1 MNIKSILSKYP
12 ELAGKLID
20 TIDENMKLFISN
32 EDYKLYVMLN
42 ANKSFVLKEQND
54 TKSFENLS
62 DVNEYISN
70 KYPLKKGDICEDMNW
85 LGNKIKIVA
94 ANNKVFVYADENGR
108 YGIAY
113 SALHVGRNSLYNDIS
128 LGQALKIARED
139 FGLVDDEFLYSDE
152 NKIYSIAES
161 NPDYI
166 VLHNLT
172 DKDYEFVKGS
182 DWLTHEAFCLY
193 GEADKFKPY
202 EKLRPDLISF
212 LFHPMPAWY
221 DRCPSGRGLTFRQV
235 SER

>member
-1 MNIKSILSKYP
+1 MKSILSKYP
-12 ELAGKLID
+12 ELDGKLID

-94 ANNKVFVYADENGR
+94 TNNKVFVYADENGR

-128 LGQALKIARED
+128 LGQALKIAKED

-166 VLHNLT
+166 CDIAQFNRQKL
-172 DKDYEFVKGS
+172 FVRK
-182 DWLTHEAFCLY
+182 
-193 GEADKFKPY
+193 K
-202 EKLRPDLISF
+202 R
-212 LFHPMPAWY
+212 
-221 DRCPSGRGLTFRQV
+221 
-235 SER
+235 